1 MADISI
7 VSRLIGSIQRNI
19 DLQQNSLVVGSLK
32 VGTSSPAELTKTIL
46 QNLINLQNGSDFST
60 GTNAHTHDGRYFTET
75 ELGSSSASS
84 GSDLIGDDNTYTNFT
99 PSAATIKGALAGIDS
114 ALATAGGTDFLDT
127 LFRISD
133 DSTPSKKIAFQASA
147 ISTSTVRTISMPD
160 ANVNLADVNQALLQ
174 NGTRALLA
182 NLDAN
187 GNKVTNLATATNAA
201 DAVRFDQLQNALAGL
216 DFQPDINDV
225 VLDGAT
231 TFPGTGLP
239 AAALGQRYI
248 IVDTSALDV
257 AWGTITGVGN
267 NDIVQYN
274 GSSWVVAYDV
284 SVQGEGALTW
294 DRDSNTFQKWDGSSW
309 AEFGGLAG
317 ITAGNGLTKSGNTL
331 DLNFNEMSA
340 VSIASGDELAFG
352 DVSDAN
358 IVKKITLANFN
369 AALDHDTL
377 SGFVANEH
385 IDHSTVSIATA
396 ADSGLSGGGDITTT
410 RNLVVDIAGTTEA
423 TSVAG
428 TDEVLASVGGNR
440 RKVKVKNLL
449 KNQQTIKTFLAGEAM
464 AADTTWAVRIAVSGE
479 TAGRVYKADYDATS
493 ANNFYVIGVVQSAV
507 AITAGDSVEVI
518 TQGEVPQAA
527 NDVAFDSTEIGQPVH
542 LKAAGALDANGAI
555 TYVAN
560 QASFRFGYVQTTT
573 SIFLDG
579 SKQLNGVA

>member
-7 VSRLIGSIQRNI
+7 ISRLIGSIQRNI

-32 VGTSSPAELTKTIL
+32 VGTTSPVELTKTIL
-46 QNLINLQNGSDFST
+46 QNLVNLQNGSDFST

-99 PSAATIKGALAGIDS
+99 PSAATVKGALAGIDS

-127 LFRISD
+127 VFRISD
-133 DSTPSKKIAFQASA
+133 DGTPSKKIAFQASA
-147 ISTSTVRTISMPD
+147 ITVSTVRTISMPD
-160 ANVNLADVNQALLQ
+160 ANVNLAHVNSALLQ
-174 NGTRALLA
+174 DGTRSLLA

-248 IVDTSALDV
+248 IVDTSALNV

-284 SVQGEGALTW
+284 SVQGEGALAW
-294 DRDSNTFQKWDGSSW
+294 DRDSNTFQKWDGTTW

-352 DVSDAN
+352 DVSDSN

-449 KNQQTIKTFLAGEAM
+449 KNQQTIRTFVAGEAM
-464 AADTTWAVRIAVSGE
+464 AANTTWAVRIAVSGE
-479 TAGRVYKADYDATS
+479 TAGRVYKATHDATS
-493 ANNFYVIGVVQSAV
+493 ANNFYVIGVVQPAV
-507 AITAGDSVEVI
+507 AIVAGDTVEVI
-518 TQGEVPQAA
+518 LQGEVPQMA
-527 NDVAFDSTEIGQPVH
+527 NDTAFEATEIGQPIH
-542 LKAAGALDANGAI
+542 LLASGAWDANGAI
-555 TYVAN
+555 TYSAN
-560 QASFRFGYVQTTT
+560 QASFRFAYVQTTT
-573 SIFLDG
+573 SMFLDG
-579 SKQLNGVA
+579 SKQLNGIA

>member
-7 VSRLIGSIQRNI
+7 ISRLIGSIQRNI

-32 VGTSSPAELTKTIL
+32 VGTTSPVELTKTIL
-46 QNLINLQNGSDFST
+46 QNLVNLQNGSDFST

-75 ELGSSSASS
+75 ELGASSASS

-99 PSAATIKGALAGIDS
+99 PSAATVKGALAGIDS

-133 DSTPSKKIAFQASA
+133 DDTPSKKIAFQASA
-147 ISTSTVRTISMPD
+147 ITASTVRTISMPD

-174 NGTRALLA
+174 NGTRSLLA

-284 SVQGEGALTW
+284 SVQGEGALAW

-507 AITAGDSVEVI
+507 AITAGDTVEVI
-518 TQGEVPQAA
+518 TQGEVAQMA

>member
-1 MADISI
+1 
-7 VSRLIGSIQRNI
+7 
-19 DLQQNSLVVGSLK
+19 
-32 VGTSSPAELTKTIL
+32 
-46 QNLINLQNGSDFST
+46 
-60 GTNAHTHDGRYFTET
+60 
-75 ELGSSSASS
+75 
-84 GSDLIGDDNTYTNFT
+84 
-99 PSAATIKGALAGIDS
+99 
-114 ALATAGGTDFLDT
+114 
-127 LFRISD
+127 
-133 DSTPSKKIAFQASA
+133 
-147 ISTSTVRTISMPD
+147 
-160 ANVNLADVNQALLQ
+160 
-174 NGTRALLA
+174 
-182 NLDAN
+182 
-187 GNKVTNLATATNAA
+187 
-201 DAVRFDQLQNALAGL
+201 
-216 DFQPDINDV
+216 
-225 VLDGAT
+225 
-231 TFPGTGLP
+231 
-239 AAALGQRYI
+239 
-248 IVDTSALDV
+248 
-257 AWGTITGVGN
+257 
-267 NDIVQYN
+267 
-274 GSSWVVAYDV
+274 
-284 SVQGEGALTW
+284 
-294 DRDSNTFQKWDGSSW
+294 
-309 AEFGGLAG
+309 
-317 ITAGNGLTKSGNTL
+317 
-331 DLNFNEMSA
+331 MSA

-352 DVSDAN
+352 DVSDSN

-493 ANNFYVIGVVQSAV
+493 ANNFYVIGVVQSSV

-518 TQGEVPQAA
+518 IQGEVAQAA
-527 NDVAFDSTEIGQPVH
+527 NDVAFESTEIGQPVH
-542 LKAAGALDANGAI
+542 LLAAGASDANGAI

>member
-7 VSRLIGSIQRNI
+7 ISRLIGSIQRNI

-32 VGTSSPAELTKTIL
+32 VGTTSPVELTKTIL
-46 QNLINLQNGSDFST
+46 QNLVNLQNGSDFST

-99 PSAATIKGALAGIDS
+99 PSAATVKGALAGIDS

-127 LFRISD
+127 VFRISD
-133 DSTPSKKIAFQASA
+133 DGTPSKKIAFQASA
-147 ISTSTVRTISMPD
+147 ITVSTVRTISMPD
-160 ANVNLADVNQALLQ
+160 ANVNLAHVNSALLQ
-174 NGTRALLA
+174 DGTRSLLA

-248 IVDTSALDV
+248 IVDTSALNV

-267 NDIVQYN
+267 NDIVQCN

-284 SVQGEGALTW
+284 SVQGEGALAW
-294 DRDSNTFQKWDGSSW
+294 DRDSNTFQKWDGTTW

-352 DVSDAN
+352 DVSDSN

-449 KNQQTIKTFLAGEAM
+449 KNQQTIRTFVAGEAM
-464 AADTTWAVRIAVSGE
+464 AANTTWAVRIAVSGE
-479 TAGRVYKADYDATS
+479 TAGRVYKATHDATS
-493 ANNFYVIGVVQSAV
+493 ANNFYVIGVVQPAV
-507 AITAGDSVEVI
+507 AIVAGDTVEVI
-518 TQGEVPQAA
+518 LQGEVPQMA
-527 NDVAFDSTEIGQPVH
+527 NDTAFEATEIGQPIH
-542 LKAAGALDANGAI
+542 LLASGAWDANGAI
-555 TYVAN
+555 TYSAN
-560 QASFRFGYVQTTT
+560 QASFRFAYVQTTT
-573 SIFLDG
+573 SMFLDG
-579 SKQLNGVA
+579 SKQLNGIA

>member
-32 VGTSSPAELTKTIL
+32 VGTTSPVELTKTIL
-46 QNLINLQNGSDFST
+46 QNLVNLQNGSDFST

-75 ELGSSSASS
+75 ELGASSASS

-99 PSAATIKGALAGIDS
+99 PSAATVKGALAGIDS

-133 DSTPSKKIAFQASA
+133 DDTPSKKIAFQASA
-147 ISTSTVRTISMPD
+147 ITASTVRTISMPD

-174 NGTRALLA
+174 NGTRSLLA

-284 SVQGEGALTW
+284 SVQGEGALAW
-294 DRDSNTFQKWDGSSW
+294 DRDSNTFQKWDGTAW

-352 DVSDAN
+352 DVSDSN

-428 TDEVLASVGGNR
+428 TDEVLANVGGNR

-507 AITAGDSVEVI
+507 AITAGDTVEVI
-518 TQGEVPQAA
+518 TQGEVAQMA

-542 LKAAGALDANGAI
+542 LKAAGAWDANGAI